1 MSAPV
6 ATLSFHDL
14 RCTRGER
21 ELFTGM
27 NFTLHGGEALLIQ
40 GGNGQGK
47 TSLLRLL
54 TGLSQP
60 AGGEVR
66 WRGEKLDKTSE
77 TYHREMAYIGHLNGI
92 KDDLTPIENLRLASQ
107 LAGRTLNESE
117 AEKTLIQ
124 LGLGRCLDLPC
135 RVLSFG
141 QRRRVSLASLL
152 CSNALLW
159 ILDEPLTGLDV
170 HGVALLENLLKAHID
185 SGGMA
190 VLTTHQPISLEGG
203 NIRTLRVGGPSQT
216 SLAS

>member
-1 MSAPV
+1 MSETA
-6 ATLSFHDL
+6 ATLSIHDL

-21 ELFTGM
+21 ELFSGM
-27 NFTLHGGEALLIQ
+27 NFTVQSGEALLIQ

-60 AGGEVR
+60 ADGEVR
-66 WRGEKLDKTSE
+66 WRGETLDRISE

-92 KDDLTPIENLRLASQ
+92 KDDLTPIENLRLSSQ
-107 LAGRTLNESE
+107 LAGRILNETQAE
-117 AEKTLIQ
+117 ARLIQ

-141 QRRRVSLASLL
+141 QRRRVALASLL
-152 CSNALLW
+152 CSDAVLW

-170 HGVALLENLLKAHID
+170 HGVALLENLLKAHLD
-185 SGGMA
+185 NGGMA
-190 VLTTHQPISLEGG
+190 VLTTHQPISLEGS
-203 NIRTLRVGGPSQT
+203 NIRTLRVGNPAHT
-216 SLAS
+216 SAAS

>member
-1 MSAPV
+1 MSEYA
-6 ATLSFHDL
+6 ATLSIHDL

-27 NFTLHGGEALLIQ
+27 NFTLNGGEALLIQ

-60 AGGEVR
+60 ADGEVR
-66 WRGEKLDKTSE
+66 WRGEKLDKISE
-77 TYHREMAYIGHLNGI
+77 RYHREMAYIGHLNGI

-107 LAGRTLNESE
+107 LADHALNETH
-117 AEKTLIQ
+117 AEERLVQ

-141 QRRRVSLASLL
+141 QRRRVALASLL

-185 SGGMA
+185 NGGMA
-190 VLTTHQPISLEGG
+190 VLTTHQPISLEGS

-216 SLAS
+216 

>member
-1 MSAPV
+1 MSESV

-21 ELFTGM
+21 ELFSGM
-27 NFTLHGGEALLIQ
+27 NFTLQGGEALLIQ

-60 AGGEVR
+60 AEGEVR
-66 WRGEKLDKTSE
+66 WRGVKLDKTSE

-107 LAGRTLNESE
+107 LAGRTLNETQ
-117 AEKTLIQ
+117 AEERLVQ

-141 QRRRVSLASLL
+141 QRRRVALASLL

-185 SGGMA
+185 GGGMA
-190 VLTTHQPISLEGG
+190 VLTTHQPISLEGS
-203 NIRTLRVGGPSQT
+203 NIRTLHVGSPAQT